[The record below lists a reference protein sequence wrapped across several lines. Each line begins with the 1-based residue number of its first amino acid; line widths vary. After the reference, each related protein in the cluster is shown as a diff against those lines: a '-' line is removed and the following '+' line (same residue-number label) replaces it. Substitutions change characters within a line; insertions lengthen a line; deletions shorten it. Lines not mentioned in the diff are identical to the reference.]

1 MRHHVVIILL
11 LVVLPLGSR
20 AEQHRVSGPELRASL
35 VGTWEV
41 FELPPARHMEEPLA
55 FDPTGQ
61 LGKKIVF
68 TRDSFEYDKDFM
80 FFPERCPRARYSVHI
95 IPIPSGSI
103 PSKGSLNFNVPQDS
117 AGGRGP
123 VRPDEEIEVRLQC
136 AGKEMASLDFSR
148 GGFIAIYWET
158 GFFYLKKTSQ

>member
-1 MRHHVVIILL
+1 MGHRFSIILL
-11 LVVLPLGSR
+11 LLVFPFAAR
-20 AEQHRVSGPELRASL
+20 AEQTLSAPELRASL

-41 FELPPARHMEEPLA
+41 FELPPARHMEGPLA
-55 FDPTGQ
+55 FDPTRQ
-61 LGKKIVF
+61 IGKKIVF
-68 TRDSFEYDKDFM
+68 GHDSFEYDKEFM
-80 FFPERCPRARYSVHI
+80 FFPERCSRARYSVHI